1 MEQRASVGVDAA
13 DDLGVWVYAI
23 ARANGV
29 ADRSAG
35 LRGVADE
42 PVREVVGGDLAA
54 VVGTVRLDEFREEGL
69 RRNFGEADRFAD
81 RARAHNAIVSAVR
94 GGGPVLPVRPAT
106 IYRDDRRVCQLLLN
120 EHEDIDMALR
130 RISGRDELG
139 VKAYADP
146 KSLAIQGDLI
156 HSESTEGFSAAAH
169 LLRRRRQLAA
179 QHEGYRLA
187 TAEADR
193 IHAVLLRCAVDG
205 KRKSPI
211 DESPSG
217 KGPWTVLNGSYLVD
231 GDVVGLFM
239 ETITALE
246 KSTARVTLEV
256 TGPWPPYSFAEDL
269 VAI

>member
-1 MEQRASVGVDAA
+1 MA
-13 DDLGVWVYAI
+13 DEDLGVWVYAI
-23 ARANGV
+23 TRAV
-29 ADRSAG
+29 CAEKHTAD

-42 PVREVVGGDLAA
+42 PVRAVLGGGLAA
-54 VVGTVRLDEFREEGL
+54 VVGTVGLDEFRGEGL
-69 RRNFGEADRFAD
+69 ARNFNDADWFAAN
-81 RARAHNAIVSAVR
+81 ARAHNAVVSAVR

-120 EHEDIDMALR
+120 EHDDIDMALR
-130 RISGRDELG
+130 RMSGRDELG

-156 HSESTEGFSAAAH
+156 HSASTAGLSPAAH

-179 QHEGYRLA
+179 QHEGYQLA
-187 TAEADR
+187 AAEADR

-205 KRKSPI
+205 KRKSPV
-211 DESPSG
+211 DDNPSG
-217 KGPWTVLNGSYLVD
+217 KGPWTVLDGSYLVD

-246 KSTARVTLEV
+246 KSTARITIEV

-269 VAI
+269 IAI